1 MQTPPHRDAVEHA
14 HFNWKQNII
23 CSSVTDN
30 DNENIN
36 IVRYILEKKSQTKN

>member
-1 MQTPPHRDAVEHA
+1 MQTPPHRDAVEQA
-14 HFNWKQNII
+14 HFKLKQNII

-30 DNENIN
+30 DNKNIN